1 MKMFKNTGYYFKE
14 ASTLFKIDFK
24 TNLLSILSMGLV
36 LTILGIVISG
46 ILVGD
51 NFIEILSREADIGVF
66 YSEDLNLVDRL
77 AIKDELKKIKGL
89 VEIIEVDKEE
99 SLKEMEEVLGGDKDV
114 LELFDENPFL
124 PYFNLKVELD
134 EREGVLKAL
143 EGIRNI
149 SHVRD
154 NNEVVEKIKI
164 LINNM
169 KIIGV
174 FLAVA
179 VSLVSAI
186 VISHIIRQGIYLNRE
201 RIETLTLLGAP
212 PSFIKIP
219 FLIEGVFM
227 SLLAGALSA
236 LMLFLLIVLF
246 YSKASS
252 MFLPLP
258 EKGILIV
265 TNVVLTVGV
274 SLILGILGSST
285 GVGGQVGE

>member
-1 MKMFKNTGYYFKE
+1 MFKNTGYYFKE

>member
-1 MKMFKNTGYYFKE
+1 MFKNTGYYFKE

-46 ILVGD
+46 IIVGD
-51 NFIEILSREADIGVF
+51 NFINILSKEADIAVF
-66 YSEDLNLVDRL
+66 YGEDLNLTDRL
-77 AIKDELKKIKGL
+77 AIKDELKKIKGI

-124 PYFNLKVELD
+124 PYFNLKVELE
-134 EREGVLKAL
+134 EREGVLSAL
-143 EGIRNI
+143 ENIRNI
-149 SHVRD
+149 SHIRD
-154 NNEVVEKIKI
+154 NNEVVERIKL

-169 KIIGV
+169 KLIGA
-174 FLAVA
+174 FLAIA

-227 SLLAGALSA
+227 SLLAGVLSA
-236 LMLFLLIVLF
+236 LMLFMLITVL
-246 YSKASS
+246 YNKASS

-258 EKGILIV
+258 DKNLLIMVNTIV
-265 TNVVLTVGV
+265 TIGI

-285 GVGGQVGE
+285 GAGGESLE